1 MISRSRS
8 TRSTALALL
17 AATVLGNVERDA
29 AAAPRTSSLAWVRMP
44 GAEACIDARTLA
56 QAVERRLGR
65 AAFVPP
71 TRGDVVIEARIEHMQ
86 SPEAFRATVT
96 LFDAANA
103 RLGVRELQTAGAE
116 CRAIDDELELVIA
129 LLIDPDATISPATPA
144 PAPAPPLEPAP
155 PAPHRDTL
163 SPAPPAPAVPPLRLP
178 PPLEPIPPFRLGVA
192 ASAVVG
198 LGLVPG
204 PADIGIALHMHL
216 TPRRG
221 PSFELGGAVWAS
233 PVVNI
238 VRGAP
243 AFSLAYGSLSVCP
256 LHAARGKSALAACL
270 GVMLGSLRVDS
281 VDLPSEYRRERLVL
295 DLDLSA
301 RLRHR
306 LVGPL
311 FGSVGL
317 GVAVPTLRDIFYLT
331 DAAGMRHDVFQAS
344 LVAGILDAGLGLEL
358 P

>member
-1 MISRSRS
+1 MISRS
-8 TRSTALALL
+8 RSTALALL
-17 AATVLGNVERDA
+17 AATALGNVERNAD
-29 AAAPRTSSLAWVRMP
+29 AAPRTSSLAWVRMP
-44 GAEACIDARTLA
+44 GAEACIDARTLS

-71 TRGDVVIEARIEHMQ
+71 TRGDVAIEARVEHVQ
-86 SPEAFRATVT
+86 SPEAFRATIT
-96 LFDAANA
+96 LFDAAGA
-103 RLGVRELQTAGAE
+103 RLGVRELQTAGPG

-129 LLIDPDATISPATPA
+129 LLIDPDAAISPLATPA
-144 PAPAPPLEPAP
+144 PAPAPPLAPAP

-163 SPAPPAPAVPPLRLP
+163 SLAPPAPVVPPLRLP

-204 PADIGIALHMHL
+204 PADIGLAIYTHL
-216 TPRRG
+216 MPRRG
-221 PSFELGGAVWAS
+221 PWFELGGALWAS
-233 PVVNI
+233 PVVSV

-256 LHAARGKSALAACL
+256 LNAARGKSVLAACL

-331 DAAGMRHDVFQAS
+331 DAAGVRHDVFQAS
-344 LVAGILDAGLGLEL
+344 LIAGILDAGLGLEM